1 MSFSNEFIE
10 SLFIEVLVQND
21 LNNKNIIIGVIYRPP
36 DTDINLFVALITDM
50 LAVIKT
56 ERKTCYIMGDFNI
69 NLINATNHIPTSEF
83 LEVMYSHAFTPLITK
98 PTLITSSTATLIDN
112 IFTNRA
118 CNSFHGIFLTDIS
131 DHLPIFCIAIKNT
144 ATVGI
149 SYYKR
154 QRQYKPNNIA
164 QFSEKM
170 RVTNWQAVLSITD
183 PQLAYSTFLNMFM
196 QCYESCFPI
205 KSKPSVYKSRKPW
218 LSSGLLKSIKT
229 INKLYVKYLCGGSS
243 STKLLGLGCM
253 VVGYSKEHGYGLEPI
268 IVLFNCLFDSSG
280 AQQAPGARVLMKTY
294 WAVALHQYCTV
305 NCQRSEI
312 R

>member
-98 PTLITSSTATLIDN
+98 PTRITSSTATLIDN

-118 CNSFHGIFLTDIS
+118 CNSFHGILLTDIS

-149 SYYKR
+149 S
-154 QRQYKPNNIA
+154 
-164 QFSEKM
+164 
-170 RVTNWQAVLSITD
+170 
-183 PQLAYSTFLNMFM
+183 
-196 QCYESCFPI
+196 
-205 KSKPSVYKSRKPW
+205 
-218 LSSGLLKSIKT
+218 
-229 INKLYVKYLCGGSS
+229 
-243 STKLLGLGCM
+243 
-253 VVGYSKEHGYGLEPI
+253 
-268 IVLFNCLFDSSG
+268 
-280 AQQAPGARVLMKTY
+280 
-294 WAVALHQYCTV
+294 
-305 NCQRSEI
+305 
-312 R
+312 